1 MCNARVNK
9 PKLPY
14 LPCFTMVATGTCA
27 FGAHCCFMHDERC
40 LLRPKHLRKQIE
52 HEMINH
58 LLQYRSS
65 KKRAGLDA
73 NIVGNNN
80 NGHSSDEETFVHPYQ
95 QPHHHDM
102 DHHSMDSSS
111 DSDNGEYCPEFR
123 SAASSISF
131 SRDSFFWP
139 QMQYTPQQIAAMSK
153 VPYGKSKNTYSYD
166 PLPMNDFGK
175 YLEEMSSWYY
185 YLSTLETSGSN
196 TVAATAT
203 ASSTSPSTNAMF
215 REPSFKW
222 NVITHRPRLPC
233 LEKLAF
239 GQSL

>member
-1 MCNARVNK
+1 
-9 PKLPY
+9 
-14 LPCFTMVATGTCA
+14 MVATGTCA
-27 FGAHCCFMHDERC
+27 FGAHCSFMHDERC

-73 NIVGNNN
+73 NIVGTN
-80 NGHSSDEETFVHPYQ
+80 NGGNGNSSSIGNGNSSSHGHHSPSYSSDEETFVQPYQ
-95 QPHHHDM
+95 PEDDLHTIG
-102 DHHSMDSSS
+102 SGSE
-111 DSDNGEYCPEFR
+111 EYCPEFR

-139 QMQYTPQQIAAMSK
+139 QMQYTPNQIASMSK

-175 YLEEMSSWYY
+175 YLEEMSSWYH
-185 YLSTLETSGSN
+185 YLSTLEI
-196 TVAATAT
+196 TVGTNVIFRD
-203 ASSTSPSTNAMF
+203 PSYNWNA
-215 REPSFKW
+215 
-222 NVITHRPRLPC
+222 ITHRPRLSC
-233 LEKLAF
+233 FKDLAF
-239 GQSL
+239 GHSL

>member
-1 MCNARVNK
+1 MSHQARVHK

-27 FGAHCCFMHDERC
+27 FGSHCCFMHDERC

-65 KKRAGLDA
+65 KKNQQASSHNRYDSAD
-73 NIVGNNN
+73 
-80 NGHSSDEETFVHPYQ
+80 HSSDEETFVHPYYGTQ
-95 QPHHHDM
+95 RFHD
-102 DHHSMDSSS
+102 D
-111 DSDNGEYCPEFR
+111 DSDGSGEEYCPEFR

-131 SRDSFFWP
+131 SRDAFYWP
-139 QMQYTPQQIAAMSK
+139 QMQYTPAQIAAMSR

-175 YLEEMSSWYY
+175 YAEE
-185 YLSTLETSGSN
+185 LSTWYHFLSLFEATNSN
-196 TVAATAT
+196 AVYHDIAHSRNT
-203 ASSTSPSTNAMF
+203 
-215 REPSFKW
+215 
-222 NVITHRPRLPC
+222 ITRNRRLPC
-233 LEKLAF
+233 FLQLAH
-239 GQSL
+239 GVAI

>member
-1 MCNARVNK
+1 MCQTRIHK

-65 KKRAGLDA
+65 KKK
-73 NIVGNNN
+73 
-80 NGHSSDEETFVHPYQ
+80 NGFDIPMADHSSDEETFVQPY
-95 QPHHHDM
+95 HIKHADE
-102 DHHSMDSSS
+102 DSLNS
-111 DSDNGEYCPEFR
+111 DEYCPEFR

-139 QMQYTPQQIAAMSK
+139 QMQYTPAQISAMSK

-166 PLPMNDFGK
+166 PLPMDNFGK
-175 YLEEMSSWYY
+175 YLEEMSSWYH
-185 YLSTLETSGSN
+185 YLSALETSIPN
-196 TVAATAT
+196 TVFRDNNFRWNGI
-203 ASSTSPSTNAMF
+203 TN
-215 REPSFKW
+215 
-222 NVITHRPRLPC
+222 RPRLNC
-233 LEKLAF
+233 FQKLAV

>member
-1 MCNARVNK
+1 MCITRVNK

-65 KKRAGLDA
+65 KKKAGMDSY
-73 NIVGNNN
+73 GNNN
-80 NGHSSDEETFVHPYQ
+80 NSNHGSYGSADHSSDEETFVHPYQ
-95 QPHHHDM
+95 PTHPD
-102 DHHSMDSSS
+102 DDTIGS
-111 DSDNGEYCPEFR
+111 DLEYCPEFR

-139 QMQYTPQQIAAMSK
+139 QMQYTPAQISAMSR
-153 VPYGKSKNTYSYD
+153 VPFGKSKNTYSYD
-166 PLPMNDFGK
+166 PLPMNEFGK
-175 YLEEMSSWYY
+175 YLEEMSSWYH
-185 YLSTLETSGSN
+185 YLSTLETSS
-196 TVAATAT
+196 
-203 ASSTSPSTNAMF
+203 NAMF
-215 REPSFKW
+215 RDPKYRY
-222 NVITHRPRLPC
+222 NAVTQRTRLPC
-233 LEKLAF
+233 LQKLAH
-239 GQSL
+239 GQSI